1 MRKKPKEVPG
11 KPEKS
16 YAKFVLTA
24 VLVLVVGYYLITK
37 YLDSRGTKDLNK
49 NITTNTT
56 PKTEMPEPPFKK
68 QGDLSFLSGKNKKEI
83 RKIDI
88 EIAANDSSR
97 MMGLMFR
104 KSMDDAKG
112 MLFIFDKS
120 EEHSF
125 WMKNTVMS
133 LDIIFIN
140 ENKEIVKIHKN
151 TKPFS
156 TESLPSM
163 KPSMYV
169 VEVQAGFTDKYG
181 IKEGDKID
189 FSKL

>member
-1 MRKKPKEVPG
+1 LYKKKKINV

-16 YAKFVLTA
+16 YAKFILMA
-24 VLVLVVGYYLITK
+24 VLVLAVGYYLITK
-37 YLDSRGTKDLNK
+37 YLDSRGSKDLNK

-156 TESLPSM
+156 TESLPSI

>member
-1 MRKKPKEVPG
+1 
-11 KPEKS
+11 
-16 YAKFVLTA
+16 
-24 VLVLVVGYYLITK
+24 
-37 YLDSRGTKDLNK
+37 
-49 NITTNTT
+49 
-56 PKTEMPEPPFKK
+56 
-68 QGDLSFLSGKNKKEI
+68 
-83 RKIDI
+83 
-88 EIAANDSSR
+88 

-156 TESLPSM
+156 TESLPSI